1 MSLVDPISDALI
13 HIKNTENASKKN
25 CIFRPASKLIG
36 EILRVMKEHGYVVE
50 YELVNSENQGLFRIK
65 LNGKINVCRAIKPR
79 FAVKK
84 NGFEKYEKQFLPSK
98 DVGIIIVSTPKGVF
112 SHNEAK
118 KQGIGGRLLAY
129 VY

>member
-1 MSLVDPISDALI
+1 MTMMDPVSDALI
-13 HIKNTENASKKN
+13 SIKNAENASKKEVL
-25 CIFRPASKLIG
+25 FRPASKLIG
-36 EILRVMKEHGYVVE
+36 RILEIMKEHSYINS
-50 YELVNSENQGLFRIK
+50 YEFLDDKKDGTYRVMLG
-65 LNGKINVCRAIKPR
+65 GHINECRAIKPR